1 MKIGPLSKAVMFS
14 KQTIYIIP
22 VCVCVCVY
30 TDIIQDNLWVL
41 GERDLVFKKGFK
53 IIIDKW

>member
-1 MKIGPLSKAVMFS
+1 MEIGPLSKSVMFS
-14 KQTIYIIP
+14 KQNIYIIP
-22 VCVCVCVY
+22 VCVCMY
-30 TDIIQDNLWVL
+30 TDKIQDNLWVL